1 MLKMFNYARSNN
13 ENQNAIVDSA
23 LELARGYY
31 EGNKPADYDEKNKA
45 VLEGMA
51 KFAVEG
57 TKFEAM
63 YENEGLKIFNH
74 SQVKN
79 STNVRENFD
88 VILAQIVTAIVP
100 EVVNDTF
107 SRFIAEI
114 HQVGFGET
122 ARFLIESNDLFRVN
136 SKAEGVRKGVD
147 QPLFDNEITVNASNH
162 TIDTHIDWYP
172 LAAGVFNIGSW
183 GVRVARSFMAYIFIK
198 AIKGMTSA
206 TTEFGAAY
214 TANGVTPELFG
225 DLKAKVSAANGGM
238 GVIAIGT
245 PVALSKL
252 SLQGNFQVQ
261 VGEEMT
267 KVGYL
272 DQYLGTPIV
281 AIDNVLVPGTTN
293 GAAKLA
299 LPNDTIYL
307 IPAAGDKPVKIV
319 FEGNEVAVVFDPE
332 HCSDT
337 RLGLSVEMRFG
348 VSTVCGSKYGTIKL
362 A

>member
-1 MLKMFNYARSNN
+1 MLKMFNYTRSSN

-23 LELARGYY
+23 LELARAYY
-31 EGNKPADYDEKNKA
+31 DGKKPADYDEKNKL
-45 VLEGMA
+45 VLESMA

-57 TKFEAM
+57 TKFETM

-88 VILAQIVTAIVP
+88 VVLAQIVSAIVP

-107 SRFIAEI
+107 ARFIAEV
-114 HQVGFGET
+114 HQVGYGET
-122 ARFLIESNDLFRVN
+122 ARFQIESNDLFRVN

-147 QPLFDNEITVNASNH
+147 QPLFDNEITVNATNH

-172 LAAGVFNIGSW
+172 LASGTFNIGSW
-183 GVRVARSFMAYIFIK
+183 GVRIARSFMAHIFIK
-198 AIKGMTSA
+198 AIKGMTAA
-206 TTEFGAAY
+206 TTEFGSAY
-214 TANGVTPELFG
+214 TINGITPELFG

-238 GVIAIGT
+238 NVIVIGT
-245 PVALSKL
+245 PVALSNL
-252 SLQGNFQVQ
+252 SLQGNYQVQ

-293 GAAKLA
+293 TSAKLA
-299 LPNDTIYL
+299 LDNKVMYM

-319 FEGNEVAVVFDPE
+319 FEGNEVSVNFVPE
-332 HCSDT
+332 NCSDS
-337 RLGLSVEMRFG
+337 RLGLSVEMRYG
-348 VSTVCGSKYGTIKL
+348 VSTICGSKYGTIKL